1 MVVLQHLK
9 CTNDIRQHATIV
21 GVVQIFGVISYAVL
35 CAVWYHN
42 DTKDL
47 SEDIKTILMYSFI
60 AVVIATTLMTC
71 VYWIGFLKRKRWCL
85 TVVIVLLFIGI
96 PLQFLS
102 IFGAIAQKD
111 VTNVF
116 AQLLQLAIAIYMLSV
131 TRKLRKVYLEDELAN
146 YVLNEQP
153 RMQRAKNDHE
163 EIA

>member
-47 SEDIKTILMYSFI
+47 SEDT
-60 AVVIATTLMTC
+60 
-71 VYWIGFLKRKRWCL
+71 
-85 TVVIVLLFIGI
+85 
-96 PLQFLS
+96 
-102 IFGAIAQKD
+102 
-111 VTNVF
+111 
-116 AQLLQLAIAIYMLSV
+116 IAIYMLSV
-131 TRKLRKVYLEDELAN
+131 TRKLRKVYLEDEIAN
-146 YVLNEQP
+146 YVLNEQA
-153 RMQRAKNDHE
+153 RKQRAENDHE